1 LSDRQGMFEALQS
14 YLAGFS
20 MVEFNTVELS
30 LLISC
35 AFLIIF
41 ARPIFVHVFHKSLDD
56 KQNVKQLQVFRA
68 GGLLIIVVLLLNHFI
83 FIGGE
88 GEAENGIAKRLIGV
102 NMVVFSA
109 FWASQILQFLIR
121 RQYGKTREVAGEK
134 VISDT
139 HNSRLLS
146 LLVVS
151 LVFVFALI
159 GIVQVLGFDDLLK
172 AGGIIGV
179 IGVMLALTQA
189 SWAPDIISGLILL
202 NSDFIDEGDVIEIND
217 GKLIALVF
225 RTKLFHTEL
234 FSLVN
239 NNRVLLK
246 NAKLREMTI
255 QNLSKFA
262 SMRGYRENLSFKI
275 GYDQRPADVR
285 AMFEAAFERV
295 LKVSQIAIDPNHP
308 LEVQIID
315 TGDYAVKWGVYYYT
329 KDLKRLIKTRQCFI
343 EIILDESIQRGIS
356 LSTPD
361 LFQRISAESSST

>member
-1 LSDRQGMFEALQS
+1 MLETVQA

-20 MVEFNTVELS
+20 TTELS

-35 AFLIIF
+35 FVLLLLSH
-41 ARPIFVHVFHKSLDD
+41 PIFVHIFHKPLDD
-56 KQNVKQLQVFRA
+56 KHNAKQLQIARA

-83 FIGGE
+83 FIEGQSGE
-88 GEAENGIAKRLIGV
+88 ENGIAKRLIGV

-109 FWASQILQFLIR
+109 FWASQILQFIIR
-121 RQYGKTREVAGEK
+121 RQYGKTRNVAGEK
-134 VISDT
+134 IISDT

-151 LVFVFALI
+151 LVFIFGLI
-159 GIVQVLGFDDLLK
+159 GIVQVLGFNDLLK

-234 FSLVN
+234 FNLVN

-262 SMRGYRENLSFKI
+262 
-275 GYDQRPADVR
+275 
-285 AMFEAAFERV
+285 
-295 LKVSQIAIDPNHP
+295 AIR
-308 LEVQIID
+308 
-315 TGDYAVKWGVYYYT
+315 
-329 KDLKRLIKTRQCFI
+329 KRSEQ
-343 EIILDESIQRGIS
+343 D
-356 LSTPD
+356 
-361 LFQRISAESSST
+361 

>member
-1 LSDRQGMFEALQS
+1 MIQVFM
-14 YLAGFS
+14 AGFS
-20 MVEFNTVELS
+20 TPELV
-30 LLISC
+30 LLVSC
-35 AFLIIF
+35 AVLLVFSN
-41 ARPIFVHVFHKSLDD
+41 PIFVHVFQKSLDD
-56 KQNVKQLQVFRA
+56 KHNAKQLQIIRA

-83 FIGGE
+83 FIDGAGGE
-88 GEAENGIAKRLIGV
+88 KSGIAKRLIGV

-121 RQYGKTREVAGEK
+121 RQYGKSREVAGEK
-134 VISDT
+134 IISDT

-146 LLVVS
+146 LLIVS

-202 NSDFIDEGDVIEIND
+202 NSDFIDEGDVIEIDD
-217 GKLIALVF
+217 GKITALVF

-234 FSLVN
+234 FNLVN
-239 NNRVLLK
+239 NNRILLK

-262 SMRGYRENLSFKI
+262 SVRGYRENLSFKI
-275 GYDQRPADVR
+275 GYDHQPSEVR
-285 AMFEAAFERV
+285 HLFNTAFERV
-295 LKVSQIAIDPNHP
+295 LKLPEINIDANHP
-308 LEVQIID
+308 LEVKVLD
-315 TGDYAVKWGVYYYT
+315 TGDYAIKWGVFYYT
-329 KDLKRLIKTRQCFI
+329 KDMKHIIKTRQAFT
-343 EIILDESIQRGIS
+343 EIILDESIQQGIS

-361 LFQRISAESSST
+361 LYQRISA

>member
-1 LSDRQGMFEALQS
+1 VLETIQKLLTS
-14 YLAGFS
+14 FS
-20 MVEFNTVELS
+20 TTELI

-35 AFLIIF
+35 FVLLIVSK
-41 ARPIFVHVFHKSLDD
+41 PLFVHVFHKPLDD
-56 KQNVKQLQVFRA
+56 RQNAKQLQIARA

-83 FIGGE
+83 FIDAKGTD
-88 GEAENGIAKRLIGV
+88 NSIAKRLIGV

-121 RQYGKTREVAGEK
+121 RQYGKIRDVAGEK
-134 VISDT
+134 TISDT

-159 GIVQVLGFDDLLK
+159 GVVQVLGFDDLLK

-202 NSDFIDEGDVIEIND
+202 NSDFIDEGDVIEIED
-217 GKLIALVF
+217 GKTIALVF

-234 FSLVN
+234 FNLVN
-239 NNRVLLK
+239 NNRILLK

-262 SMRGYRENLSFKI
+262 SIRGYRENLSFKI
-275 GYDQRPADVR
+275 GYDHKPAEVR
-285 AMFEAAFERV
+285 ELFEAAFERV
-295 LKVSQIAIDPNHP
+295 LKVSEISIESNHP
-308 LEVQIID
+308 LEVRVID
-315 TGDYAVKWGVYYYT
+315 TGDYAIKWGVYYYT
-329 KDLKRLIKTRQCFI
+329 KDLKKLIKTRQQFT

-361 LFQRISAESSST
+361 LYQRMMPDDSMTSNI

>member
-1 LSDRQGMFEALQS
+1 MIETLQDYLS
-14 YLAGFS
+14 GFS
-20 MVEFNTVELS
+20 TTELS

-35 AFLIIF
+35 FFLLVF
-41 ARPIFVHVFHKSLDD
+41 SNPIFVHIFHKPLDD
-56 KQNVKQLQVFRA
+56 KNNAKQLQIIRA

-83 FIGGE
+83 FIDGQE
-88 GEAENGIAKRLIGV
+88 GEENGIAKRLIGV

-202 NSDFIDEGDVIEIND
+202 NSDFIDEGDVIEIED
-217 GKLIALVF
+217 GQLIAQVF

-234 FSLVN
+234 FNLVN

-275 GYDQRPADVR
+275 GYDHTPADVR
-285 AMFEAAFERV
+285 EMFEAAFERV
-295 LKVSQIAIDPNHP
+295 LKVDEIGIDANHA
-308 LEVQIID
+308 LEVRVID
-315 TGDYAVKWGVYYYT
+315 TGDYAIKWGVYYYT
-329 KDLKRLIKTRQCFI
+329 KDLKKLIKTRQRFT
-343 EIILDESIQRGIS
+343 EIILDESIQRNIS

-361 LFQRISAESSST
+361 LYQRISA

>member
-1 LSDRQGMFEALQS
+1 MLEALQD
-14 YLAGFS
+14 YLTGFS
-20 MVEFNTVELS
+20 TTELS

-35 AFLIIF
+35 SILLIF
-41 ARPIFVHVFHKSLDD
+41 SNPIFVYVLKKPLDIKS
-56 KQNVKQLQVFRA
+56 NAKQLQIIRA

-83 FIGGE
+83 FIDGHGGE
-88 GEAENGIAKRLIGV
+88 KSGIAKRLIGV
-102 NMVVFSA
+102 CMVVFSA
-109 FWASQILQFLIR
+109 FWASQISQFLIR
-121 RQYGKTREVAGEK
+121 RQYGKLREVAGEK

-217 GKLIALVF
+217 GQLIAQVF

-234 FSLVN
+234 FNLVN

-262 SMRGYRENLSFKI
+262 SVRGYRENLSFKI
-275 GYDQRPADVR
+275 GYDHTPAQVR
-285 AMFEAAFERV
+285 EMFDSAHERV
-295 LKVSQIAIDPNHP
+295 LKVSEIAIDSNHP
-308 LEVQIID
+308 LEVQVID
-315 TGDYAVKWGVYYYT
+315 AGDYAVKWGVYYYT
-329 KDLKRLIKTRQCFI
+329 KDLKKLIKTRQRFT
-343 EIILDESIQRGIS
+343 EIILDESIQRNIS

-361 LFQRISAESSST
+361 LYQRISA

>member
-1 LSDRQGMFEALQS
+1 LFKK
-14 YLAGFS
+14 
-20 MVEFNTVELS
+20 
-30 LLISC
+30 
-35 AFLIIF
+35 
-41 ARPIFVHVFHKSLDD
+41 PLDN
-56 KQNVKQLQVFRA
+56 KQNAKQLQIFRA

-83 FIGGE
+83 FIDGQSG
-88 GEAENGIAKRLIGV
+88 AENGIAKRLVGV
-102 NMVVFSA
+102 SMVVFSA
-109 FWASQILQFLIR
+109 FWATQILQFLIR

-134 VISDT
+134 IISDT

-151 LVFVFALI
+151 MVLVFALI

-189 SWAPDIISGLILL
+189 AWAPDIISGLILL
-202 NSDFIDEGDVIEIND
+202 NSDFIDEGDVIEIED
-217 GKLIALVF
+217 GQLIAQVF

-234 FSLVN
+234 FNLVN

-262 SMRGYRENLSFKI
+262 SVRGYRENLSFKI
-275 GYDQRPADVR
+275 AYEHRPTDVR

-295 LKVSQIAIDPNHP
+295 LKVDEIGIDSNHP

-329 KDLKRLIKTRQCFI
+329 KDLKRLIKTRQRFT
-343 EIILDESIQRGIS
+343 EIILDESIQRDIG

-361 LFQRISAESSST
+361 LYQRVSA

>member
-1 LSDRQGMFEALQS
+1 MMVTLQS

-20 MVEFNTVELS
+20 STELS

-35 AFLIIF
+35 FFLLVF
-41 ARPIFVHVFHKSLDD
+41 SNPIFVYVFHKPLDD
-56 KQNVKQLQVFRA
+56 KNNAKQLQIIRA

-83 FIGGE
+83 FIDAQSGDQS
-88 GEAENGIAKRLIGV
+88 GIAKRLIGV

-121 RQYGKTREVAGEK
+121 KQYGKTREVAGEK

-179 IGVMLALTQA
+179 IGVMLALTQGA
-189 SWAPDIISGLILL
+189 WAPDIISGLILL
-202 NSDFIDEGDVIEIND
+202 NSDFIEEGDVIELNE
-217 GKLIALVF
+217 GQFIAQVF

-234 FSLVN
+234 FNLIN

-246 NAKLREMTI
+246 NSKLREMTI

-262 SMRGYRENLSFKI
+262 SVRGYRENLSFKI
-275 GYDQRPADVR
+275 GYDHSPSDVR
-285 AMFEAAFERV
+285 EMFEAAFERT
-295 LKVSQIAIDPNHP
+295 LKLDGIAIDSNHA

-315 TGDYAVKWGVYYYT
+315 AGDYAIKWGVYYYT
-329 KDLKRLIKTRQCFI
+329 KNLKKLIKTRQRFT
-343 EIILDESIQRGIS
+343 EIILDESINRHIS

-361 LFQRISAESSST
+361 LYQRISG

>member
-1 LSDRQGMFEALQS
+1 MLDTLQDYLS
-14 YLAGFS
+14 GFS
-20 MVEFNTVELS
+20 TTEVS
-30 LLISC
+30 LLVSC
-35 AFLIIF
+35 FVLLVLSH
-41 ARPIFVHVFHKSLDD
+41 PIFVHIFHKPLDN
-56 KQNVKQLQVFRA
+56 KQNVKQLQIFRA
-68 GGLLIIVVLLLNHFI
+68 GGLLIIVVLLLNHFV
-83 FIGGE
+83 FVDGQSG
-88 GEAENGIAKRLIGV
+88 AENGIAKRLIGV

-217 GKLIALVF
+217 GQLIAQVF

-234 FSLVN
+234 FNLVN

-275 GYDQRPADVR
+275 GYDHQPAEVR
-285 AMFEAAFERV
+285 EMFEAAFERV
-295 LKVSQIAIDPNHP
+295 LKVEEIGIDSNHP

-315 TGDYAVKWGVYYYT
+315 AGDYAVKWGVYYYT
-329 KDLKRLIKTRQCFI
+329 KDLKKLIKTRQRFT
-343 EIILDESIQRGIS
+343 EIILDESIQRNIS

-361 LFQRISAESSST
+361 LYQRISA

>member
-1 LSDRQGMFEALQS
+1 MIDTLKE
-14 YLAGFS
+14 YLAEFS
-20 MVEFNTVELS
+20 EAEFTNIELI

-35 AFLIIF
+35 FCLIVL
-41 ARPIFVHVFHKSLDD
+41 ARPIFVHIFHKSLDD
-56 KQNVKQLQVFRA
+56 KQNINQLQVFRA

-83 FIGGE
+83 FGQDSGT
-88 GEAENGIAKRLIGV
+88 NGIAKRLIGV

-217 GKLIALVF
+217 GKMTALVF

-234 FSLVN
+234 FNLVN

-262 SMRGYRENLSFKI
+262 SVRGYRENLSFKI

-295 LKVSQIAIDPNHP
+295 LKVNEIAIDSNHP
-308 LEVQIID
+308 MEVQIID
-315 TGDYAVKWGVYYYT
+315 TGDYAIKWGVYYYT
-329 KDLKRLIKTRQCFI
+329 KEVKQLIKTRQRFI

-361 LFQRISAESSST
+361 LYQRISAETP